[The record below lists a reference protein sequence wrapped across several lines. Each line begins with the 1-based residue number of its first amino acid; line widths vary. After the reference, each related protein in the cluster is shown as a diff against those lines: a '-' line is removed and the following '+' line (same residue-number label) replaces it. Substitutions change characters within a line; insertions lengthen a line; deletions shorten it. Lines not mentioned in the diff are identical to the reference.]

1 MLANHILK
9 ILLLF
14 PLLCV
19 PMQATS
25 QIDWLRAARGALRAG
40 QAYLMDEETLAE
52 EVHKQVA
59 AMDRQANVAAAGNK
73 YAVRLQRIT
82 KGMQKA
88 GDLKLNFKVYI
99 TTDVNAFACPDG
111 SVRVY
116 SVLMD
121 ALTDNELLG
130 VIGHEIGHVALHH
143 SLKAW
148 KEKLYRGAASDALS
162 VISDTYANISDSKI
176 GSLAGAAF
184 CAHFSKRQELEADD
198 YGYDFLKK
206 NGKNPWAMALMFEK
220 LQKLLE
226 KSSSSNAAYKK
237 LAQWLQ
243 VFSTHPDFDER
254 INRMKQWAK
263 KDGVKPLK

>member
-1 MLANHILK
+1 MIANRVLK
-9 ILLLF
+9 IWLFLLF
-14 PLLCV
+14 LCV
-19 PMQATS
+19 PVQAIS
-25 QIDWLRAARGALRAG
+25 QVDWLRAARGALRAG
-40 QAYLMDEETLAE
+40 QAYLMDEESLAE

-59 AMDRQANVAAAGNK
+59 AMDRQAKVAAAGNK

-82 KGMQKA
+82 KGMQQA

-116 SVLMD
+116 SALMD

-148 KEKLYRGAASDALS
+148 KEELYRGAASDALG
-162 VISDTYANISDSKI
+162 VVSDTYANISDSRL
-176 GSLAGAAF
+176 GTLAGAVLSAR
-184 CAHFSKRQELEADD
+184 FSKRQELEADD
-198 YGYDFLKK
+198 YGYAFLKK

-220 LQKLLE
+220 LQKLSE

-254 INRMKQWAK
+254 INRMKQRAK
-263 KDGVKPLK
+263 KDGIKPLK